1 MAAEQYDA
9 IVIGSGQGGNPLAEA
24 LAAAGRKTALI
35 ERKHLGGTCINDGC
49 TPTKT
54 MVASARVAYLTGR
67 GSEYGI
73 GLPGAPSPPVQMKV
87 VRQRKR
93 AIVDEFRG
101 SKEKRLGSTKN
112 LELIWGEAS
121 FVAPRTLDVKLR
133 DGGTRT
139 VSAEQ
144 IFINTGTR
152 PTVPKLD
159 GLDKVSFLDNVSIME
174 LDAVPAHLMILG
186 GGYIGVEFA
195 QMFRRFGAQVS
206 IVHAGAHLLEHE
218 DADIAEEVQKIFAE
232 DGITVHLDARATRA
246 SQTAEG
252 IALTLSK
259 GSGEETIRGS
269 HLLVA
274 VGRIPNTSELNLP
287 AAGIEV
293 DQRGFIR
300 ANERLETSAAGVF
313 VIGDVKGGPAFTH
326 ISYDD
331 FRILRANLLQGKNAS
346 TAGRMVPYT
355 VFMDPELGRI
365 GVTETEAR
373 RDGRKVRIARMR
385 MTSVARALET
395 AETRGVMKVVID
407 ADGERILGAAI
418 LGIAGGEIASML
430 QLAMM
435 GGLSVSTL
443 RDGVFSHPTL
453 AESLNNLFLNIE

>member
-54 MVASARVAYLTGR
+54 MVASARVAYLAGR
-67 GSEYGI
+67 GSEYGV
-73 GLPGAPSPPVQMKV
+73 GVPGAAPPQMQMQV

-93 AIVDEFRG
+93 SIVNDFRG
-101 SKEKRLGSTKN
+101 AKEKRLGSTKN
-112 LELIWGEAS
+112 LEVIWGEAS
-121 FVAPRTLDVKLR
+121 FVAPRTLNVKLR

-152 PTVPKLD
+152 PAVPKLE
-159 GLDKVSFLDNVSIME
+159 GLDKVAYLDNVSIME
-174 LDAVPAHLMILG
+174 LDAVPTHLLILG

-218 DADIAEEVQKIFAE
+218 DPDMAEEVQKIFAE
-232 DGITVHLDARATRA
+232 DGISVHLDARATRA
-246 SQTAEG
+246 SQNAEG
-252 IALTLSK
+252 IALTISQ
-259 GSGEETIRGS
+259 GSGEKTIHGS

-274 VGRIPNTSELNLP
+274 VGRVPNTSELNLQ
-287 AAGIEV
+287 AAGIDV
-293 DQRGFIR
+293 DAGGYIR

-331 FRILRANLLQGKNAS
+331 FRILRANLLDGKSAT

-365 GVTETEAR
+365 GMTEAEATR
-373 RDGRKVRIARMR
+373 GGRKVRIARMR

-395 AETRGVMKVVID
+395 AESRGVMKVVID

-418 LGIAGGEIASML
+418 LGIGGGEIASML

-443 RDGVFSHPTL
+443 RDAVFSHPTL

>member
-24 LAAAGRKTALI
+24 LATAGRKTALI

-67 GSEYGI
+67 GSEYGV
-73 GLPGAPSPPVQMKV
+73 GLPGAAPPMQMKV

-93 AIVDEFRG
+93 AIVDDFRG
-101 SKEKRLGSTKN
+101 AKEKRLGSTKN

-121 FVAPRTLDVKLR
+121 FAAPRTLEVKLR
-133 DGGTRT
+133 GGGTRT

-152 PTVPKLD
+152 PAVPKLD

-195 QMFRRFGAQVS
+195 QMFRRFGSQVS
-206 IVHAGAHLLEHE
+206 IIHAGAHLLEHE
-218 DADIAEEVQKIFAE
+218 DPDIAEEVQKIFAE
-232 DGITVHLDARATRA
+232 DGITFHLDARATRA

-269 HLLVA
+269 HLLIA
-274 VGRIPNTSELNLP
+274 VGRIPNTRELNLP
-287 AAGIEV
+287 AAGIDV
-293 DQRGFIR
+293 DERGFIR

-331 FRILRANLLQGKNAS
+331 FRILRANLLQGKKAS

-365 GVTETEAR
+365 GVTETEAT

>member
-24 LAAAGRKTALI
+24 LATAGRKTALI

-54 MVASARVAYLTGR
+54 MVASARVAYLAGR
-67 GSEYGI
+67 GSEYGV
-73 GLPGAPSPPVQMKV
+73 GLPGTAPLQMQMKV

-93 AIVDEFRG
+93 AIVDDFRG
-101 SKEKRLGSTKN
+101 AKEKRLGSAKN

-206 IVHAGAHLLEHE
+206 IVHAGAHLLDHE

-232 DGITVHLDARATRA
+232 DGITLHLDARATRA
-246 SQTAEG
+246 AQTADG

-274 VGRIPNTSELNLP
+274 VGRTPNTSELNLP
-287 AAGIEV
+287 AAGIAV
-293 DQRGFIR
+293 DERGFIR
-300 ANERLETSAAGVF
+300 SNERLETSAAGVF

-331 FRILRANLLQGKNAS
+331 FRILRANILEGKS
-346 TAGRMVPYT
+346 KTTAGRMVPYT

-365 GVTETEAR
+365 GVTEAEAR